1 MVLSGALS
9 RNRVLEEL
17 ARKTFQPEDE
27 VHLNSGAV
35 EVNREA
41 ASMSGLG
48 SWHGGD
54 DIDWD

>member
-17 ARKTFQPEDE
+17 ARKTFQAEDE
-27 VHLNSGAV
+27 VNM
-35 EVNREA
+35 NREA
-41 ASMSGLG
+41 ASMSGPG

-54 DIDWD
+54 NIDWD